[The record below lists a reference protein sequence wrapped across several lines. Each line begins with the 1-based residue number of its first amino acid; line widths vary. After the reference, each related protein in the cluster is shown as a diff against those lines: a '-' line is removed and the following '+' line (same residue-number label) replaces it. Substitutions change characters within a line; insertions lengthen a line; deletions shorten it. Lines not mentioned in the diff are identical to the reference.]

1 MLKII
6 KNFFSM
12 LTAGQRKSFYIL
24 QILVISMTIA
34 EIASIALIVPLM
46 ALVSDLSI
54 LERENLLAAIYLK
67 SNIVGPYNFMFYLSI
82 VVLINLTIAAIFSMF
97 VTWRMSMFATK
108 VGVEIGDK
116 LYSYYLSQDWLFH
129 TMGSS
134 SNMTKK
140 IANETTRITNEIL
153 LPTMILN
160 ARIVLALFIILFMFI
175 YDPIILTISLII
187 FGSTYIILYKFVQ
200 KRLTVNSKQISDMF
214 LKRFKLMSEGFGGI
228 KEILLLGRTENL
240 KQNFFKTGD
249 KLAYS
254 QGNNRTIAQLPKYLL
269 ELLVFSS
276 MIFLILYLIA
286 VNDENLVTILP
297 ILSVYALV
305 AIKLLPALQQIYF
318 SIAVIKG
325 NLSAYE
331 SIQDDLNKANL
342 RASQD
347 TLSHSDSDWSKSNKI
362 DLKNITF
369 TYPGNAIPSIN
380 NISLTIKPNTLIGF
394 VGTSGSGKSTLID
407 IIIGLINPQKGQIKI
422 DETILNNQNIRTW
435 QNKIGFVPQEIFL
448 TEGSIAEN
456 ITFGINRDLIDYNQV
471 NKAIKLAHLD
481 EWVSELDHG
490 INTKIGE
497 RGVKISGGQ
506 KQRLGIARALY
517 YDADLIVFDEGTSSL
532 DGISEKKIM
541 NAVHDLA
548 SQKTLIMIAHK
559 LQTVKKCDQI
569 YMMEKGQIVDN
580 GTYQQLIEGNKKFKE
595 MSFNS

>member
-1 MLKII
+1 
-6 KNFFSM
+6 
-12 LTAGQRKSFYIL
+12 
-24 QILVISMTIA
+24 
-34 EIASIALIVPLM
+34 
-46 ALVSDLSI
+46 
-54 LERENLLAAIYLK
+54 
-67 SNIVGPYNFMFYLSI
+67 
-82 VVLINLTIAAIFSMF
+82 
-97 VTWRMSMFATK
+97 
-108 VGVEIGDK
+108 
-116 LYSYYLSQDWLFH
+116 
-129 TMGSS
+129 
-134 SNMTKK
+134 
-140 IANETTRITNEIL
+140 
-153 LPTMILN
+153 
-160 ARIVLALFIILFMFI
+160 
-175 YDPIILTISLII
+175 
-187 FGSTYIILYKFVQ
+187 
-200 KRLTVNSKQISDMF
+200 
-214 LKRFKLMSEGFGGI
+214 
-228 KEILLLGRTENL
+228 
-240 KQNFFKTGD
+240 
-249 KLAYS
+249 
-254 QGNNRTIAQLPKYLL
+254 
-269 ELLVFSS
+269 

>member
-1 MLKII
+1 MANSLNKPPELK
-6 KNFFSM
+6 N
-12 LTAGQRKSFYIL
+12 LAD
-24 QILVISMTIA
+24 
-34 EIASIALIVPLM
+34 
-46 ALVSDLSI
+46 SDLF
-54 LERENLLAAIYLK
+54 LE
-67 SNIVGPYNFMFYLSI
+67 
-82 VVLINLTIAAIFSMF
+82 
-97 VTWRMSMFATK
+97 
-108 VGVEIGDK
+108 
-116 LYSYYLSQDWLFH
+116 
-129 TMGSS
+129 
-134 SNMTKK
+134 
-140 IANETTRITNEIL
+140 
-153 LPTMILN
+153 
-160 ARIVLALFIILFMFI
+160 
-175 YDPIILTISLII
+175 
-187 FGSTYIILYKFVQ
+187 
-200 KRLTVNSKQISDMF
+200 
-214 LKRFKLMSEGFGGI
+214 RFKLMSEGFGGI
-228 KEILLLGRTENL
+228 KEVLLLGKSSE
-240 KQNFFKTGD
+240 FKKRFTKAGN
-249 KLAYS
+249 KLAHS
-254 QGNNRTIAQLPKYLL
+254 QGVNKAIALVPRYFM
-269 ELLVFSS
+269 ELLGFAS
-276 MIFLILYLIA
+276 MVLLVIYLIT
-286 VNDENLVTILP
+286 NSKSDLGLILP

-331 SIQDDLNKANL
+331 SIRDDLNNANV

-347 TLSHSDSDWSKSNKI
+347 TFSHSDSDWSKSNKI

-456 ITFGINRDLIDYNQV
+456 ITFGIHRDLIDYNQV

-481 EWVSELDHG
+481 EWVSELDNG
-490 INTKIGE
+490 VNTKIGE
-497 RGVKISGGQ
+497 RGVTISGGQ

-517 YDADLIVFDEGTSSL
+517 YDADLIVLDEGTSSL

-541 NAVHDLA
+541 NAIHDLT